1 MKQVAQRV
9 NNCWIRGWA
18 HGFIKLFSL
27 LLCTFDNVYNKMLKK
42 KNFGL
47 YQISYL
53 CFYVQFM
60 TKPSQELCTKQ
71 YFLSL
76 KTIQRPL
83 TEGHFEPQWIYMHF
97 LLLERSEKQSLYR
110 GFDSISLSRC
120 TWARVSLPR
129 GSTDLY
135 PEGPCGIDTDRQPG
149 G

>member
-1 MKQVAQRV
+1 
-9 NNCWIRGWA
+9 
-18 HGFIKLFSL
+18 
-27 LLCTFDNVYNKMLKK
+27 
-42 KNFGL
+42 
-47 YQISYL
+47 
-53 CFYVQFM
+53 M
-60 TKPSQELCTKQ
+60 TKPSQELYTKQ

-120 TWARVSLPR
+120 AWAQEPLPR

-135 PEGPCGIDTDRQPG
+135 PEGAGVDTDRPAAWWQHSAMATRIMCTSVCLG
-149 G
+149 SESCIYNSGFRWEGL